1 MSCFPP
7 AMRPQP
13 LLTMHFGRQ
22 PSRLL
27 HPARFLSQSGPQSSP
42 PALEVELA
50 SAPINTPARRRPL
63 LRTTFHDVPLQ
74 VLFLALSAYLS
85 ENTNTAFVYG
95 SRMPVS
101 LPRDSS
107 SRAATARRELLQ
119 INYPRTSPS
128 VPCVRGLPVCAYR
141 RDATFKLA
149 GAVE

>member
-27 HPARFLSQSGPQSSP
+27 HPARFLSPSRPRSSP
-42 PALEVELA
+42 PALELA
-50 SAPINTPARRRPL
+50 SAPINTPARRKRM

-85 ENTNTAFVYG
+85 ENTNQRSCMAHACLCRSLVIRHHEQPQPGG
-95 SRMPVS
+95 SCSKSITPGHPP
-101 LPRDSS
+101 PRAL
-107 SRAATARRELLQ
+107 R
-119 INYPRTSPS
+119 PPS
-128 VPCVRGLPVCAYR
+128 VRVHS